1 MDFAAVAP
9 PPPPAAPS
17 AYIAQAQQRYMQD
30 ATLRQSRNINIV
42 GGGSP
47 SSAGAGSDRRL
58 IRQGSVDKA
67 RAVYEA
73 NTPPSTANHGGGY
86 QSLDRRARKQASH
99 ELDSYRSLDRPKQQQ
114 QQMRVFLFFIIRSLP
129 FNR

>member
-1 MDFAAVAP
+1 M
-9 PPPPAAPS
+9 PPPAAPS

-42 GGGSP
+42 GGGP
-47 SSAGAGSDRRL
+47 STAGSDRRL

-73 NTPPSTANHGGGY
+73 NNSGGN
-86 QSLDRRARKQASH
+86 ASH
-99 ELDSYRSLDRPKQQQ
+99 YQGCNSIDILNFKLELGQDKG
-114 QQMRVFLFFIIRSLP
+114 
-129 FNR
+129 

>member
-1 MDFAAVAP
+1 MDFAAAAAP

-17 AYIAQAQQRYMQD
+17 AYIAQAQQRYTD

-73 NTPPSTANHGGGY
+73 NNGGGSVGNY

-114 QQMRVFLFFIIRSLP
+114 QQQMRVFLFFIIRSLP

>member
-1 MDFAAVAP
+1 M
-9 PPPPAAPS
+9 PPPAAPS

-42 GGGSP
+42 GGGP
-47 SSAGAGSDRRL
+47 STAGSDRRL

-73 NTPPSTANHGGGY
+73 NNGGGGY
-86 QSLDRRARKQASH
+86 QSLDRRARKQSSND
-99 ELDSYRSLDRPKQQQ
+99 LDGYRSLQRPKQPQQ
-114 QQMRVFLFFIIRSLP
+114 QHNRVLDQH
-129 FNR
+129 

>member
-1 MDFAAVAP
+1 MPA
-9 PPPPAAPS
+9 PAAPS

-42 GGGSP
+42 EGP
-47 SSAGAGSDRRL
+47 STGSDRRL

-73 NTPPSTANHGGGY
+73 NNGGGGY
-86 QSLDRRARKQASH
+86 QSLDRRARKQASN
-99 ELDSYRSLDRPKQQQ
+99 ELDGYRSLDRPKQQQ
-114 QQMRVFLFFIIRSLP
+114 QQMRVFQVFL
-129 FNR
+129 

>member
-1 MDFAAVAP
+1 MDFAAAAAAGLP
-9 PPPPAAPS
+9 PPPPSAPS
-17 AYIAQAQQRYMQD
+17 AYIAQAQQRYQD

-42 GGGSP
+42 EGP
-47 SSAGAGSDRRL
+47 STGSDRRL

-73 NTPPSTANHGGGY
+73 NNGGGGY

-99 ELDSYRSLDRPKQQQ
+99 ELDGYRSLDRSKQQQ
-114 QQMRVFLFFIIRSLP
+114 QQIRVFLYFIIRSLP
-129 FNR
+129 